1 MEIRFA
7 GIDYSYSC
15 PAIAIYIGEA
25 DKFSFD
31 ACRFF
36 YLIGTKKYCESFHNN
51 IIQGEM
57 LKEYNCEEQRYHDI
71 AVWAI
76 DILEKHKIQKVCL
89 EGYSMGSKGKVFNIA
104 ENCGTLKQMMW
115 KHGYGFD
122 VIPPTT
128 VKKFARG
135 KGSGNKDDMHKAF
148 LSSTGVDLQAEMCP
162 DKSKVVSPV
171 GDIVD
176 AFYLLKYGVDMAIN
190 AGYSHL
196 TQ

>member
-36 YLIGTKKYCESFHNN
+36 YLIDTKKYCGNFRNDTIH
-51 IIQGEM
+51 GEM
-57 LKEYNCEEQRYHDI
+57 LKKYNCDEQRYHDI
-71 AVWAI
+71 AVWVM
-76 DILEKHKIQKVCL
+76 DILERNSIQHVYI
-89 EGYSMGSKGKVFNIA
+89 EGYSMGSVGKVFNIA

-115 KHGYGFD
+115 KHGYKFD
-122 VIPPTT
+122 TVPPTT

-135 KGSGNKDDMHKAF
+135 KGSGNKDDMHGAF
-148 LSSTGVDLQAEMCP
+148 LLSTGVDLQDELCP
-162 DKSKVVSPV
+162 DKGKVASPV

-176 AFYLLKYGVDMAIN
+176 AFYLLKYGVHK
-190 AGYSHL
+190 SL
-196 TQ
+196 